1 MPNIAKDELKF
12 WKKENALIS
21 DAQYFNLEKVS
32 ESTFFNLKKK
42 IFSLANTFEFLDFNL
57 RRDWLLDIT
66 SIGIWVLVYVTSE
79 VNIYNTLSCLIDAF
93 SHQLEGLV

>member
-1 MPNIAKDELKF
+1 MRSILI
-12 WKKENALIS
+12 WKKYLNQHSSIW
-21 DAQYFNLEKVS
+21 
-32 ESTFFNLKKK
+32 KKK